1 MSIISNNN
9 KNDNEYQELQ
19 QLWNSQ
25 NMDITLKNDLIDY
38 KKLTHEEL
46 LDQIMKLFSLD
57 TPDVSGKRMTKDEL
71 KKMCEELDNYIFVS
85 DNFIKMVRML
95 LNIEANIP
103 FIMMSETGVGKTKL
117 LEMLYKLYGR
127 DNKEWYKLQIHAGIT
142 DKDIVD
148 FIENVIEKEKNGKYY
163 DKVWIFL
170 DEINTCNSLGL
181 ITEIICNHTY
191 LGKKIDER
199 FIFLAACN
207 PYRIMTKK
215 MRENGLVYYN
225 MKERSK
231 LNDLVY
237 TVNPLPHSLLN
248 FIFDF
253 GSLKPE
259 DEKKYI
265 KNTVISLL
273 NKIKNKIEEN
283 ISENELNNLQEEILE
298 SIVIC
303 HDYIKTIYDKSSVSM
318 REIRRFG
325 KFFEY
330 FISFFKG
337 TT

>member
-1 MSIISNNN
+1 
-9 KNDNEYQELQ
+9 
-19 QLWNSQ
+19 
-25 NMDITLKNDLIDY
+25 
-38 KKLTHEEL
+38 
-46 LDQIMKLFSLD
+46 
-57 TPDVSGKRMTKDEL
+57 
-71 KKMCEELDNYIFVS
+71 MCEELDNYIFVS

-148 FIENVIEKEKNGKYY
+148 FIENVIEKEKEGNYY

-225 MKERSK
+225 MKEKSK

-273 NKIKNKIEEN
+273 NKIKNKIEEK

-303 HDYIKTIYDKSSVSM
+303 HDYIKTIYD
-318 REIRRFG
+318 
-325 KFFEY
+325 
-330 FISFFKG
+330 
-337 TT
+337 